1 MTNKQIEKRIE
12 QLEREVAELKKDSQ
26 SSLKPDEAK
35 KGWRAWVGAFSGDPF
50 MKEAFAIAQ
59 EYRERDR
66 RKAKG
71 VKKSKKAGK

>member
-1 MTNKQIEKRIE
+1 MTIKQIEQRLE

-26 SSLKPDEAK
+26 STSPTAGPK

-71 VKKSKKAGK
+71 TKKGKKAGK

>member
-1 MTNKQIEKRIE
+1 MTTKQIEQRLE
-12 QLEREVAELKKDSQ
+12 QLEREVAELKRSTQPIQQ
-26 SSLKPDEAK
+26 SEEPK

-66 RKAKG
+66 RKTKG
-71 VKKSKKAGK
+71 TMKRKKAGK